1 MKSVIIPLS
10 CPVAALS
17 TLITVFRI
25 TEISLEFSS
34 NALAFMLSLD
44 TVAAA
49 AERIEWEGAVRRGVR
64 ALSDITG
71 AGEER
76 EDGGGGRGEK
86 GEGRENYV
94 SMKYRREAEEGRKKG
109 REGEEEREKGI
120 EYGRDSDINRN
131 EKEEEKKE
139 R

>member
-1 MKSVIIPLS
+1 
-10 CPVAALS
+10 
-17 TLITVFRI
+17 
-25 TEISLEFSS
+25 
-34 NALAFMLSLD
+34 MLSLD

-49 AERIEWEGAVRRGVR
+49 AARIEWEGAVRRGVR
-64 ALSDITG
+64 ALSEITG

-76 EDGGGGRGEK
+76 EDGGGERKERVEKTMLVWNTGEK
-86 GEGRENYV
+86 Q
-94 SMKYRREAEEGRKKG
+94 RREE
-109 REGEEEREKGI
+109 REGEREKRREEQGR